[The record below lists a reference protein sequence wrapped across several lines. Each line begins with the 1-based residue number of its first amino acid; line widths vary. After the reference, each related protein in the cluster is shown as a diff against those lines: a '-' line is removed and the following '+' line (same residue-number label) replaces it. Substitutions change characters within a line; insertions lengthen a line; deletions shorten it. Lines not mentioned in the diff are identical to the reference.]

1 MITLES
7 CPLFSQLNAGELQGL
22 AKAAELRAFP
32 ANQDIFREG
41 DTGDGVY
48 MVGKGLVQISGIM
61 ERGRQVFSKVGPG
74 EIFGEMAVLE
84 AKPRSASATA
94 IEETAVYFI
103 PRDAML
109 KLVENSPKLSM
120 GLLREISNRLREFN
134 RQYIND
140 VLQRERLA
148 LVGRFARSIVHDL
161 KNPLNIISITAEVA
175 GMEKITPEMRRTTGQ
190 RIGKQVER
198 ISELVNEIMEF
209 TQGSQV
215 AFVLA
220 QTDYGLFVEQL
231 IEEIKPELELKS
243 VSVELENL
251 PPGVRLLLNPKRL
264 RRVFYNLMHNAT
276 DAMPSGGKILM
287 RFQTTKTEVITE
299 IEDAGPGIAPEIAD
313 HLFDAFAT
321 YGKAHGTG
329 LGLSICKKIVEDHH
343 GRIFARTEPD
353 RGAVFSFALPIHEGV

>member
-1 MITLES
+1 
-7 CPLFSQLNAGELQGL
+7 
-22 AKAAELRAFP
+22 
-32 ANQDIFREG
+32 
-41 DTGDGVY
+41 
-48 MVGKGLVQISGIM
+48 
-61 ERGRQVFSKVGPG
+61 
-74 EIFGEMAVLE
+74 
-84 AKPRSASATA
+84 
-94 IEETAVYFI
+94 
-103 PRDAML
+103 
-109 KLVENSPKLSM
+109 
-120 GLLREISNRLREFN
+120 
-134 RQYIND
+134 
-140 VLQRERLA
+140 
-148 LVGRFARSIVHDL
+148 
-161 KNPLNIISITAEVA
+161 
-175 GMEKITPEMRRTTGQ
+175 MEKITPEMRRTTGQ

-220 QTDYGLFVEQL
+220 QTDYGMFVEQL
-231 IEEIKPELELKS
+231 IEEIKPEIELKS
-243 VSVELENL
+243 VTVELEN
-251 PPGVRLLLNPKRL
+251 PPPPVRLLLNPKRL

-343 GRIFARTEPD
+343 GRIFARTESG